1 MEGVTCHPLK
11 QIQNPKGDVFHV
23 VKNSDLGSSS
33 FGEAYFSFVCF
44 KEIKG
49 WKKHTSMI
57 SRLTVPVGKVK
68 FVLFDDR
75 RDSDSF
81 GKFVEFKI
89 SPENYRLLIIP
100 PGVWFAFSGLSKCAN
115 LVLNVASIEHDP
127 SESVTKEIILF
138 PYKW

>member
-11 QIQNPKGDVFHV
+11 QIYNPKGDVFHV
-23 VKNSDLGSSS
+23 VKNSDLGSKS
-33 FGEAYFSFVCF
+33 FGEAYFSFIGF

-49 WKKHTSMI
+49 WKKHTLMT

-75 RDSDSF
+75 GILSSF
-81 GKFVEFKI
+81 GKFVEYEI
-89 SPENYRLLIIP
+89 STENYRLLTIP
-100 PGVWFAFSGLSKCAN
+100 SGVWFAFTGLSKGTN
-115 LVLNVASIEHDP
+115 LVLNVASMEHDP
-127 SESVTKEIILF
+127 SESLTKDITSF